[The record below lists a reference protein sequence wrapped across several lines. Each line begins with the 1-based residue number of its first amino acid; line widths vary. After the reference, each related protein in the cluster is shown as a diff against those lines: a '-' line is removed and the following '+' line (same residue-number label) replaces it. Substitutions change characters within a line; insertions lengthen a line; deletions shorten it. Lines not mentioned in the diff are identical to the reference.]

1 MPNFSISNLVMNHP
15 IIFKG
20 IKFNLTWATDEEM
33 RRLMY
38 AYYVTQDMAFP
49 DEDLMTM
56 KIQLKADLIM
66 EAKLTIV
73 HMRIKNILCIMML
86 LFMYIKAKL
95 DFLDMKKE
103 KR

>member
-1 MPNFSISNLVMNHP
+1 MSNQLVFNP
-15 IIFKG
+15 IVITRITIEG
-20 IKFNLTWATDEEM
+20 VELSNG
-33 RRLMY
+33 R
-38 AYYVTQDMAFP
+38 VT
-49 DEDLMTM
+49 
-56 KIQLKADLIM
+56 LKADLIM

-73 HMRIKNILCIMML
+73 HMRIKNILCIMMS

>member
-1 MPNFSISNLVMNHP
+1 MSNQLVFNP
-15 IIFKG
+15 IVITRITIEG
-20 IKFNLTWATDEEM
+20 VELSNG
-33 RRLMY
+33 R
-38 AYYVTQDMAFP
+38 VT
-49 DEDLMTM
+49 
-56 KIQLKADLIM
+56 LKADLIM

-73 HMRIKNILCIMML
+73 HMRIKYILCIMML

>member
-1 MPNFSISNLVMNHP
+1 MSNQLVFNP
-15 IIFKG
+15 IVITRITIEGVNCRTK
-20 IKFNLTWATDEEM
+20 ES
-33 RRLMY
+33 
-38 AYYVTQDMAFP
+38 
-49 DEDLMTM
+49 
-56 KIQLKADLIM
+56 QLKADLIM